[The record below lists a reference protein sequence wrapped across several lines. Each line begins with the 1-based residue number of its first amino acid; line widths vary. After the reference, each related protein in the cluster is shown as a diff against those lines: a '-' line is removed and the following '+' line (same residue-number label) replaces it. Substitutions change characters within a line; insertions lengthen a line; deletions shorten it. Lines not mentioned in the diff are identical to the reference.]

1 MFGSESE
8 HGTRP
13 LVEVLPVHRA
23 LIELDEASNVPHAC
37 AATEHRGLTPDPTLE
52 VAGRGVAGIRK
63 LVTGARVS
71 VGVQSDRLLSV
82 LGSSLR
88 RAEGTEM

>member
-23 LIELDEASNVPHAC
+23 LIELDGASV
-37 AATEHRGLTPDPTLE
+37 
-52 VAGRGVAGIRK
+52 
-63 LVTGARVS
+63 
-71 VGVQSDRLLSV
+71 
-82 LGSSLR
+82 
-88 RAEGTEM
+88 RAPASPS